1 MDAKKDSIINVFTK
15 SGISICGRFVG
26 ERKGGTIR
34 IALQRRIVPDDKL
47 LGKGVRDRTLIRC
60 SKDIGDPIDIPMGE
74 VQVWAYARY
83 NEMCFLGEPEKKDY
97 FWPFFH
103 FYDARYL
110 NIENTVITQYN
121 SAGYSKGR
129 EKEPQ
134 LEE

>member
-15 SGISICGRFVG
+15 SGKRSCGRFVG

>member
-15 SGISICGRFVG
+15 SGKSICGRFVG

-60 SKDIGDPIDIPMGE
+60 SKDIGDPIDIHMGE

-121 SAGYSKGR
+121 SAGYFKGR